1 MFPLRRRVMPRRGW
15 HNEEWSRQ
23 WLQLLMGPRP
33 PSVQWPRSRP
43 RQPPKGSGKGRGR
56 SQPLH
61 SEVPVPKPT
70 VSTTRTSPAESESQ
84 SAAKLAKLEAAH
96 SALDQESPEAKFLK
110 SVIDKTRVRA
120 GHGHPGKRLDE
131 CQQYMARAAKR
142 LEIAKQAV
150 VAAVAEQDRLQ
161 EEYNVGSARLEELKK
176 EASATPFS
184 PRWRWMATQT
194 ESDNSKPWFQSSAGK
209 GTICD
214 RTVQRR
220 SERARLWQTPQF

>member
-1 MFPLRRRVMPRRGW
+1 MFPLRRRVTPRRGW

-43 RQPPKGSGKGRGR
+43 RQPLKDQAKVSGR
-56 SQPLH
+56 SSPTARFQFRSRQFPRHGPDLRNQISSC
-61 SEVPVPKPT
+61 SEVGQVGGSLFGVGSR
-70 VSTTRTSPAESESQ
+70 VSQGQVFKERHRQDSGVCGSWSSREAVGRV
-84 SAAKLAKLEAAH
+84 SA
-96 SALDQESPEAKFLK
+96 
-110 SVIDKTRVRA
+110 V
-120 GHGHPGKRLDE
+120 HG
-131 CQQYMARAAKR
+131 RAAKR

-150 VAAVAEQDRLQ
+150 VAAVAEPFTRRVQCRFRKIGGV
-161 EEYNVGSARLEELKK
+161 EEGGIG
-176 EASATPFS
+176 
-184 PRWRWMATQT
+184 
-194 ESDNSKPWFQSSAGK
+194 SDNSKPWFQSSAGK